1 MPLGPPGYAAIGE
14 GLIELVGVGP
24 VLTRT
29 PPIEA
34 QTQGEEPSED
44 LQE

>member
-1 MPLGPPGYAAIGE
+1 MPFGAPGYAAFGE
-14 GLIELVGVGP
+14 GVIELVGVGP
-24 VLTRT
+24 VLTCT